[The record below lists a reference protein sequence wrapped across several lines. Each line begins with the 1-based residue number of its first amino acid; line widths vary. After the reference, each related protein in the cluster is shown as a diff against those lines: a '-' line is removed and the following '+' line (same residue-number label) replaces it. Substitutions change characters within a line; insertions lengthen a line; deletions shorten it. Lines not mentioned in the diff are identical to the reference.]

1 MTTGNRRTPRVQALL
16 LRICLPIV
24 ASEFIL
30 VAVTI
35 GYFLLTKWHTGP
47 TLDPRAQSSIYKG
60 QPWAQ
65 AYWRDFV
72 LASKVNY
79 RAYVGWGMTP
89 FYGETIATD
98 QEGYRRT
105 FHTRCDEGACTV
117 WMFGGSTLW
126 GEGLPDWLT
135 LPSYLAREYANAGQP
150 VCVRNVGV
158 RGWVSTQEVVAL
170 MLALK
175 RARRKPDLVIFY
187 DGINDVFS
195 FYQSG
200 QVDVHQNYDHI
211 REIFA
216 QGGRLPSVLADTLA
230 QVFHFWR
237 QHPRPPLLI
246 SDQEAQAQLDGAYL
260 ENVHLVEGLAKQYG
274 FEYAFFWQP
283 ILLATH
289 KALTPEE
296 EKAQKEALKKFPALD
311 LYCRN
316 FYDLIHRELRPHLF
330 DIADALDTQKGTL
343 YIDLAHVGPEGSRLI
358 AARMYQ
364 ALHPRADS
372 TSGSHIGGRSKQ
384 GIDEWR
390 DGRGLRKEQKNSEE
404 Q

>member
-1 MTTGNRRTPRVQALL
+1 LATEKTGAYRIQAWVLKT
-16 LRICLPIV
+16 CLAIV
-24 ASEFIL
+24 ASEFV
-30 VAVTI
+30 VAMAAV
-35 GYFLLTKWHTGP
+35 GYFLAVEWRARP

-60 QPWAQ
+60 LAWAQ
-65 AYWRDFV
+65 AYWREFA
-72 LASKVNY
+72 LSSKVEY
-79 RAYVGWGMTP
+79 RAYVGWGMVP
-89 FYGETIATD
+89 YHAETIVTD
-98 QEGYRRT
+98 PEGYRRT
-105 FHTRCDEGACTV
+105 FDTRCDDATYTV

-135 LPSYLAREYANAGQP
+135 LPSHLAREYVNAGQP
-150 VCVRNVGV
+150 VCVRNFGV
-158 RGWVSTQEVVAL
+158 RAWVSTQEVVAL
-170 MLALK
+170 MLELK

-200 QVDVHQNYDHI
+200 LVDVHQNYNHI

-216 QGGRLPSVLADTLA
+216 QGGRLPSVLADTLV
-230 QVFHFWR
+230 QVLHFW
-237 QHPRPPLLI
+237 QQQPRPPLPI
-246 SDQEAQAQLDGAYL
+246 SRPEAQAQLDGAYL

-283 ILLATH
+283 VLLATH
-289 KALTPEE
+289 KVLTPEE
-296 EKAQKEALKKFPALD
+296 ENAQQSALKKFPALD

-316 FYDLIHRELRPHLF
+316 FYDLIHRELRPHLS
-330 DIADALDTQKGTL
+330 DISDALDPQKGTL

-372 TSGSHIGGRSKQ
+372 APGSRNGGRSKQ

-390 DGRGLRKEQKNSEE
+390 DGRGLRKEQKDSQE